1 MKNVCITGAGRGIGR
16 GLSLYFLQ
24 AGYAVAALDADQQA
38 LKELQELAGTA
49 AELLIIPCDVSSQAE
64 VKQAFKHI
72 SKSWDSLYGLINNAG
87 ISKFEPFETLTLD
100 NWQQVLGINLTG
112 PMLCSQ
118 AALPLLRKSRGA
130 IVNIASTRAVMS
142 EPDTEAYAASKGGLV
157 ALTHALAISLGPDV
171 RVNCVSPGWIDVTGL
186 QHSEQKGDKLT
197 ANDHS
202 QHPAGRVGQAEDV
215 ARLAEFLLDPTND
228 FITGQNYLLDG
239 GMTRK
244 MIYS

>member
-202 QHPAGRVGQAEDV
+202 QHPVGRVGQAEDV
-215 ARLAEFLLDPTND
+215 ARLAEFLIDPAND